1 MGEAP
6 DARRN
11 DESLHR
17 DFNTV
22 WGHHIV
28 TDSTGQWTS
37 LLNEHWGPT
46 ARALRRIQTGLS
58 DSVVCEVEFAE
69 KRYCLKGTPDTYSST
84 RLRWIHGLRRH
95 ACELGLDWIPDPVRT
110 KRGDTC
116 AQGAGMIWELS
127 PWMSGD
133 PLTDVSQSQCR
144 NAMRALA
151 QLHTAWRAPQRGP
164 AEVVRERLEFARQCV
179 SLTRE
184 VAWERLAAENSHYSW
199 AQDVREVVAQSSL
212 RMEMVIRQLVEWC
225 DRKVPL
231 QPVLRDIWA
240 DHMLFEGDDVRGILD
255 FHAVRVGTVAS
266 DIGRLLASWRLPDGG
281 QWAKAL
287 EWYGEIRPLESD
299 EAAFVYMLDDAA
311 RVLTPWVWLRWILL
325 EKRQFASM
333 EKMNNRVAWSF
344 QRLLRDK

>member
-1 MGEAP
+1 
-6 DARRN
+6 
-11 DESLHR
+11 
-17 DFNTV
+17 
-22 WGHHIV
+22 
-28 TDSTGQWTS
+28 
-37 LLNEHWGPT
+37 
-46 ARALRRIQTGLS
+46 
-58 DSVVCEVEFAE
+58 
-69 KRYCLKGTPDTYSST
+69 
-84 RLRWIHGLRRH
+84 
-95 ACELGLDWIPDPVRT
+95 
-110 KRGDTC
+110 
-116 AQGAGMIWELS
+116 
-127 PWMSGD
+127 
-133 PLTDVSQSQCR
+133 
-144 NAMRALA
+144 
-151 QLHTAWRAPQRGP
+151 
-164 AEVVRERLEFARQCV
+164 
-179 SLTRE
+179 
-184 VAWERLAAENSHYSW
+184 
-199 AQDVREVVAQSSL
+199 
-212 RMEMVIRQLVEWC
+212 MEMVIQQLVEWC
-225 DRKVPL
+225 DREVPL